1 MFFKDLEHLE
11 KSITDSIVIFFKT
24 ILFFCNSEMQS
35 TIITATHYLIFVIGI
50 YIFYFV
56 CKPKSIFKIIFL
68 IFVCLALFAYIIFN
82 KCVFSS
88 AEYCIY
94 EGKNYLQKIF
104 DSRSE
109 DSETEILLNKTI
121 TKSFLSAMILFLILS
136 IVYDYR
142 MF

>member
-1 MFFKDLEHLE
+1 MFFQDLDILE
-11 KSITDSIVIFFKT
+11 KTITDSIVNIFKT
-24 ILFFCNSEMQS
+24 ILFFCDCEMQS
-35 TIITATHYLIFVIGI
+35 TIITAFHYLIFVIGV

-56 CKPKSIFKIIFL
+56 VKPKSYYKIIFL
-68 IFVCLALFAYIIFN
+68 IFVCIALTAYIVFN

-121 TKSFLSAMILFLILS
+121 TKAFLSAMILFLFLS